1 MHDMILNMILNS
13 SSDGYWFSN
22 QKQEGGQFKGVENL
36 IMHKYLALIGFS
48 LITHGLNAS
57 SS

>member
-22 QKQEGGQFKGVENL
+22 QKQEGGQFKGL
-36 IMHKYLALIGFS
+36 RI
-48 LITHGLNAS
+48 
-57 SS
+57 